1 MKKLTLATLGLLAAS
16 IAVAQPPATGNAGAG
31 REGKS
36 AALFAES
43 DSNHDGKLSMAEW
56 QQAQNRL
63 LAKRFEKMDL
73 NRDGSLVQDEMRQ
86 ARSEHRASRKDK
98 SRAMR
103 EKAKA
108 LDTNGDQALSRA
120 EIGDAMP
127 KVAENFASIDL
138 DNDGKLSRDELR
150 AGRKALRE
158 QAR

>member
-1 MKKLTLATLGLLAAS
+1 MRKLTLATLGLLAAS
-16 IAVAQPPATGNAGAG
+16 IAVAQPPAAGDAGAG
-31 REGKS
+31 REAKR

-43 DSNHDGKLSMAEW
+43 DSNRDGKLSMAEW

-73 NRDGSLVQDEMRQ
+73 NRDGALAQEEMRE
-86 ARSEHRASRKDK
+86 ARSGQRASRKDK
-98 SRAMR
+98 ARAMR

-108 LDTNGDQALSRA
+108 LDTNGDRALSRA
-120 EIGDAMP
+120 EIGDSMP